1 MRQAAEG
8 VARAGGSHRHCAAEH
23 DVLADLADVEGD
35 EVAERLSVR
44 GWQRLEGFSITP
56 LDRHSL

>member
-1 MRQAAEG
+1 MRQAAER
-8 VARAGGSHRHCAAEH
+8 VARAGGGHCHCATEH

-44 GWQRLEGFSITP
+44 GW
-56 LDRHSL
+56 